1 MREDKAPKSKNYRE
15 RTYKNGEIFYFFGKA
30 YPLIVAPQSGQ
41 APSLELSGGYFK
53 LTSNEPSSAFPLF
66 LAWYTRETSLF
77 LRGILP
83 DWARRLSVRP
93 RSVRV
98 RFATSRWGSCG
109 IRGDLSFNSRL
120 GVLDS
125 ELIEYVA
132 VHELCHL
139 KQMNHSAAFWAE
151 VASALP
157 SWPAL
162 RQRLKEQTAQA
173 LF

>member
-1 MREDKAPKSKNYRE
+1 MRADKAPKSKYYRE
-15 RTYKNGEIFYFFGKA
+15 RTYKNGEFLYFLGKA
-30 YPLIVAPQSGQ
+30 DPLIIEPQGGQ
-41 APSLELSGGYFK
+41 PPSLQFSEGCFK
-53 LTSNEPSSAFPLF
+53 LTSNEPSGAFPLF

-77 LRGILP
+77 LRGLLP

-125 ELIEYVA
+125 ELIEYIV

-139 KQMNHSAAFWAE
+139 KQMNHSASFWAE
-151 VASALP
+151 VASVLP
-157 SWPAL
+157 QWPTL
-162 RQRLKEQTAQA
+162 RRRLKEQTALA
-173 LF
+173 EF

>member
-1 MREDKAPKSKNYRE
+1 MKKAETKKSKNYKE
-15 RTYKNGEIFYFFGKA
+15 RTYKNGEIFYFLGKA
-30 YPLIVAPQSGQ
+30 YPLIIVPQSGYTS
-41 APSLELSGGYFK
+41 SLEFSGGHFK
-53 LTSNEPSSAFPLF
+53 LTSNEPSRAFPLF

-120 GVLDS
+120 GILDS

-139 KQMNHSAAFWAE
+139 KQMNHSAAFWEE

-157 SWPAL
+157 HWPAL